1 MAGMLVAG
9 QIRPFGQRWLRGW
22 QCGIRAAGMR
32 RLGCER
38 EHLARGWSRAASLSK
53 TLLASEQI
61 ELDLGVSL
69 SPLSCV
75 SSRGLWIIEFL
86 GVIH

>member
-1 MAGMLVAG
+1 MLVAG

-22 QCGIRAAGMR
+22 QSGIRAAGMR

-69 SPLSCV
+69 PPPSLALARAVC
-75 SSRGLWIIEFL
+75 GQ
-86 GVIH
+86 